1 MELRTMTTYYI
12 QRTTVEIIAVEGADP
27 EAALES
33 AIDAGNWQSSIDTE
47 IDYIVLDESGK
58 QV

>member
-1 MELRTMTTYYI
+1 MTTYYI